1 MVVSTICS
9 RHMKIKA
16 LSDLEQ
22 EVMQIVWE
30 NDSSSV
36 RDVLKKISKTK
47 ELAYTT
53 VATILLRLYE
63 KGLLTRNDKDFAIL
77 YSPKIS
83 KEDYSKSIAG
93 SFFNKF
99 FQSFGDTAIAS
110 FAESIEELPK
120 EKKKYFLDLLEKHD
134 ENK

>member
-1 MVVSTICS
+1 
-9 RHMKIKA
+9 MKIKA
-16 LSDLEQ
+16 LSELEL
-22 EVMQIVWE
+22 EVMNLVWE
-30 NDSSSV
+30 NNSCSV
-36 RDVLKKISKTK
+36 RDVLKEISQKK

-53 VATILLRLYE
+53 VATILLRLNE
-63 KGLLTRNDKDFAIL
+63 KGMVIRNDKDFAIL

>member
-1 MVVSTICS
+1 
-9 RHMKIKA
+9 MKIKA

-22 EVMQIVWE
+22 EVMQIIWE

-36 RDVLKKISKTK
+36 RDVLKKISETK

-53 VATILLRLYE
+53 VATVLSRLQE

-93 SFFNKF
+93 SFFNKL
-99 FQSFGDTAIAS
+99 FQSFGDIAIAS

-120 EKKKYFLDLLEKHD
+120 EKKKYFLELLEKHN

>member
-1 MVVSTICS
+1 
-9 RHMKIKA
+9 MKIKA
-16 LSDLEQ
+16 LSELEQ
-22 EVMQIVWE
+22 EVMNVVWE
-30 NDSSSV
+30 NNSCSV
-36 RDVLKKISKTK
+36 RDVLKEISQKK

-53 VATILLRLYE
+53 VATILLRLHE
-63 KGLLTRNDKDFAIL
+63 KGMVTRNDKDFAIL
-77 YSPKIS
+77 YLPKIS